1 MPASHPVSKRTAAK
15 RARRRSASAKLP
27 DNAATSAERF
37 FVEVVSQ
44 GATEGSLEDKKLR
57 LTRRVLFLAR
67 RWQNLMDEALRD
79 TGDSHARWTTL
90 LWVDLLKGRANHR
103 ELAERVGVELPTL
116 IRLLNKL
123 EGEGVVERRALPG
136 SAQSKTVV
144 LTRLGRAQF
153 KRMGAVVLATRAEF
167 LRDVDDA
174 QLTAALTLLDS
185 LLNKYARVVKWS
197 DWK

>member
-1 MPASHPVSKRTAAK
+1 MSASHPVSKRTAAK
-15 RARRRSASAKLP
+15 TARRRSASAKLP
-27 DNAATSAERF
+27 DNGATSAERF

-44 GATEGSLEDKKLR
+44 GAAEGSLDDKKLQ

-67 RWQNLMDEALRD
+67 RWRNLMDEALRD

-116 IRLLNKL
+116 IRLLNRL
-123 EGEGVVERRALPG
+123 EREGVVERRALPG

-167 LRDVDDA
+167 LRDVDEA

-185 LLNKYARVVKWS
+185 LLNKYVRVVKWS